1 MLGKTRFWHWVAGAA
16 VLAAAECAVIAAID
30 LTVTTPAQ
38 AQYRDDRY
46 QYWRHQRPRSGG
58 FFEELF
64 GGFGNRAPDRG
75 YEQRRPQPQVQPRAD
90 YSRAPPPR
98 KPDTAGAVSPATSI
112 VVMGGS
118 MADWLA
124 YGLEDAFADSPEVAI
139 VRKDKPSSGLIR
151 YQSKSDADWWHVA
164 RDILSKDKANYVVIM
179 VGVSDRQNI
188 RERDVEAEKEAE
200 KNEQSGQTSTQT
212 SQGAA
217 AKPGE
222 KNAATTPKTKPEPKA
237 KKSNGVIEFR
247 TDRWAAVY
255 SHRIDETIAALKSK
269 GVPVFWVGLPSIRGS
284 KSTADAVYLNDL
296 FRSRA
301 ERDGAI
307 YIDVWDGF
315 VDESGKYS
323 SFGPDYEGQI
333 RRLRSGDGVFFTK
346 YGARKLAHYVEREIR
361 RYMNNRTP
369 VALPSGPLAPVPG
382 GAKSAARPLTGPVVP
397 LTVPPNSAEA
407 LAGGASTPASHGDSL
422 SAQVLVKGEAV
433 DAPAGRA
440 DDFTWPPGSKAN
452 KPKPTAVVQPKVNAP
467 GVTPAPRAAAPAT
480 PSVAAPVAPSAPIPP
495 AAAAPVAAKPPAPA
509 RPTVAAKKKPAA
521 HSRLRAERSGPRSPR
536 PPRSIQTR
544 QKRPPPQAQPS
555 FPSFFGGLFGG
566 TR

>member
-98 KPDTAGAVSPATSI
+98 KPDTAGAVSPTASI

-124 YGLEDAFADSPEVAI
+124 YGLEDAFADAPEVAI

-151 YQSKSDADWWHVA
+151 YQSKSNADWWHVA
-164 RDILSKDKANYVVIM
+164 RDILSKDKANYVVMM

-222 KNAATTPKTKPEPKA
+222 KNDGHNSENEAPSRKQKNQTAL
-237 KKSNGVIEFR
+237 SNFAPTAGRRSIR
-247 TDRWAAVY
+247 T
-255 SHRIDETIAALKSK
+255 RIDETDRRAQEQRRAGVLGRPALDPRQQIHRRRRSISTIS
-269 GVPVFWVGLPSIRGS
+269 FARAPSE
-284 KSTADAVYLNDL
+284 T
-296 FRSRA
+296 
-301 ERDGAI
+301 GAI

-315 VDESGKYS
+315 VDESR
-323 SFGPDYEGQI
+323 QI
-333 RRLRSGDGVFFTK
+333 LELR
-346 YGARKLAHYVEREIR
+346 
-361 RYMNNRTP
+361 
-369 VALPSGPLAPVPG
+369 PG
-382 GAKSAARPLTGPVVP
+382 L
-397 LTVPPNSAEA
+397 
-407 LAGGASTPASHGDSL
+407 
-422 SAQVLVKGEAV
+422 
-433 DAPAGRA
+433 
-440 DDFTWPPGSKAN
+440 
-452 KPKPTAVVQPKVNAP
+452 
-467 GVTPAPRAAAPAT
+467 
-480 PSVAAPVAPSAPIPP
+480 
-495 AAAAPVAAKPPAPA
+495 
-509 RPTVAAKKKPAA
+509 
-521 HSRLRAERSGPRSPR
+521 
-536 PPRSIQTR
+536 
-544 QKRPPPQAQPS
+544 
-555 FPSFFGGLFGG
+555 
-566 TR
+566 